1 MNKQICQISFNTQHT
16 SDNDRWK
23 LVYNGQETLHSDI
36 VVNLGTYIS
45 NNYSQETK
53 DNWNIT
59 CSGYLTMKDNVAYI
73 DYIREKLE
81 EGEQSGFVDNFDPN
95 EHLKKLK
102 ENGN

>member
-1 MNKQICQISFNTQHT
+1 MNKQMCQISFNTQHT

-23 LVYNGQETLHSDI
+23 LLYNGQETFHSDI
-36 VVNLGTYIS
+36 VINLGTYIS

-73 DYIREKLE
+73 DYIRQKLE

-95 EHLKKLK
+95 ERLK
-102 ENGN
+102 N